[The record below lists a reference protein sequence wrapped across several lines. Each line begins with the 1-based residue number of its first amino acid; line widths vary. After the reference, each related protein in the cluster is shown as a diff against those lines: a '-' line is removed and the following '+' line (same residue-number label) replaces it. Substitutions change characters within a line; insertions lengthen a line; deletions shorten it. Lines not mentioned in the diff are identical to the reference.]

1 MWQSERRS
9 DDGTNSLTRLFW
21 VVSYH
26 RRLDRSLLLGL
37 DGNDNQHAQQDELS
51 WEAKLFLE
59 ESFSADVLYKS
70 SV

>member
-9 DDGTNSLTRLFW
+9 DDGTNSSTQLFW
-21 VVSYH
+21 VVSNN

-37 DGNDNQHAQQDELS
+37 DGNDNRHAQQEL
-51 WEAKLFLE
+51 FRE
-59 ESFSADVLYKS
+59 ESISADVLYKS